1 MDVVMENLNGKTALI
16 TGGSRGIG
24 RACVEALAKLK
35 ANIVVNYKSNEV
47 EAIKTCDSIRKMEN
61 KVLLVQADVSTISEI
76 AILINAVQKAF
87 GSIHVLVN
95 NAGIS
100 YPCSYEKT
108 TEGDW
113 DKFINTN
120 LKSAFLMTQAVIPAM
135 QKDGWGRIINISST
149 AAASGYRPLGPAY
162 TASKAGLMG
171 LTRYY
176 AAALAKDGITVN
188 TVAPSM
194 VNTDMAVSDL
204 KANPESWPYGRFATP
219 EEISSVVSM
228 LVMNEYITGQTIYVN
243 GGRYMT

>member
-1 MDVVMENLNGKTALI
+1 MRPLEGKTALV

-24 RACVEALAKLK
+24 RSCVLALADMGAEVIINFKTNLK
-35 ANIVVNYKSNEV
+35 AAQEV
-47 EAIKTCDSIRKMEN
+47 YDIIRERSG
-61 KVLLVQADVSTISEI
+61 KVILWQSDVSQYAGLTLPVHI
-76 AILINAVQKAF
+76 
-87 GSIHVLVN
+87 LVN

-108 TEGDW
+108 TEEDW
-113 DKFINTN
+113 ERFISVN
-120 LKSAFLMTQAVIPAM
+120 LKSAFLMTQAVIPGM
-135 QKDGWGRIINISST
+135 QAVKYGRIINISST

-194 VNTDMAVSDL
+194 VDTDMANSDL
-204 KANPESWPYGRFATP
+204 KADPASWPHGRFAKP
-219 EEISSVVSM
+219 EEISSVVAM

-243 GGRYMT
+243 GGRYPT